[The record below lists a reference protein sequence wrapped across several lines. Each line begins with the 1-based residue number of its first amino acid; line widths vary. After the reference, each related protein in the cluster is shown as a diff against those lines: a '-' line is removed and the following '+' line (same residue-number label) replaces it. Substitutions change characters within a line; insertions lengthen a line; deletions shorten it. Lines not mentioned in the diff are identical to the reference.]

1 MLTSISRPSLTL
13 DPLIAEAKWRAR
25 KRRALVAFAVA
36 LLAAGSA
43 GLTLVPPSRAA
54 RGDGTI
60 VGGVVPAGTHSYVA
74 ASVTARNS
82 NREVVAHTWTCSK
95 YVPTFPR
102 SSCGQ
107 RKWTTTPN
115 LFHLT
120 LPAGRYVLKAEYA
133 HHPCSAHVVVIA
145 HETRHTNLLCK
156 TTLAVIPH
164 HTFRQKLVTVARLLA
179 RNFGD
184 PSVKTAK
191 LYGPAS
197 YRVALSAF
205 SAGTTT
211 PNQKHGPFYV
221 IALHGNFTCTA
232 SYASPGVFHV
242 ATALW
247 TPTGG
252 DTGWGRRAGTGLRRH
267 KLVASMSKLGRPK
280 QISLR

>member
-13 DPLIAEAKWRAR
+13 DPLIAEAKRRAR
-25 KRRALVAFAVA
+25 RRRALIAFAVA

-43 GLTLVPPSRAA
+43 GLALVPPSRAA

-60 VGGVVPAGTHSYVA
+60 IGGVVPAGMHSYVA

-82 NREVVAHTWTCSK
+82 KREVVASTLTCSR
-95 YVPTFPR
+95 YVPR
-102 SSCGQ
+102 SSCG
-107 RKWTTTPN
+107 RREWTTTRN

-145 HETRHTNLLCK
+145 HETRHANLLCK
-156 TTLAVIPH
+156 TTPAVIPH
-164 HTFRQKLVTVARLLA
+164 HTFRQKLVTVARTLA
-179 RNFGD
+179 RHFGD
-184 PSVKTAK
+184 PAVKTAQ

-197 YRVALSAF
+197 YAVALGAF
-205 SAGTTT
+205 SDGTTT
-211 PNQKHGPFYV
+211 PNQKQGRFYV
-221 IALHGNFTCTA
+221 IALHGNFTCRP
-232 SYASPGVFHV
+232 SCDSPGAFHV

-247 TPTGG
+247 APTGG